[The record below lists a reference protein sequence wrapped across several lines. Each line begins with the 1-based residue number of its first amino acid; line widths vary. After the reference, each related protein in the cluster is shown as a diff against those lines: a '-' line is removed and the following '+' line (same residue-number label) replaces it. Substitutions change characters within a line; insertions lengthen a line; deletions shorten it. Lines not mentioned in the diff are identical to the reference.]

1 MNWLYLVKLSKLF
14 EIVINLLVIR
24 LNLDKELNK
33 ELKNNDNNYILMI
46 FVDENF
52 FDFFHNINKNGFIDI
67 IFLRFFFLE
76 FFLTI
81 FK

>member
-33 ELKNNDNNYILMI
+33 ELKNNNNNYILMI

>member
-1 MNWLYLVKLSKLF
+1 MNWLYLVKLSKIF

-33 ELKNNDNNYILMI
+33 ELKNNNNNYILMI

>member
-1 MNWLYLVKLSKLF
+1 MNWLYLVKLSKIF

>member
-1 MNWLYLVKLSKLF
+1 MNWLYLVKLSKIF

-46 FVDENF
+46 FVGENF

>member
-1 MNWLYLVKLSKLF
+1 MNWLYLVKLSKIF

-52 FDFFHNINKNGFIDI
+52 FDFFHNINKHGFIVI